1 MNSARGNTPLA
12 AALAVAAL
20 AFIGLAVFY
29 ATTKTSLLASTEAVH
44 YKHAIVSAGVAVLC
58 LIGANMA
65 RRR

>member
-1 MNSARGNTPLA
+1 MNSARGNQSLT
-12 AALAVAAL
+12 ALLVVAAL